1 MTALPIPSAESQH
14 YSQQLSDLV
23 QKKIA
28 DAGGW
33 ISFAVFMQM
42 ALYTPALGY
51 YCGGLPKIGSNELD
65 SGDFITAPQ
74 ITPLFAQALA
84 RQVRQ
89 VLALTQGDILELGA
103 GTGQLATDLLL
114 ALEKLKQLPNQYY
127 ILEVSSHLR
136 FVQQQNLKEKLSST
150 LFEKVIWLDELPT
163 HFVGIVLANEVL
175 DAIPV
180 HLIVKKNDG
189 LYERGVSYDQ
199 AFVWQDKPL
208 LDDTLSNLVE
218 KDKLPNDYLTEV
230 CPAAIGLVHSLAAA
244 LEAGVIL
251 MLDYGFPANEYY
263 HPQRNEGTLM
273 CHYQHYAHSNP
284 LVKLGLQDITAHVNF
299 TAIAEAGLSQA
310 LSLHGYCNQAQF
322 LMNCGI
328 LDLLAKVSPDDAEL
342 YMPMSA
348 AVQKL
353 LSPAEMGDL
362 FKVVAFTKNLMED
375 SDLVLLGFTSG
386 DKSHTL

>member
-33 ISFAVFMQM
+33 ISFADFMHM

-51 YCGGLPKIGSNELD
+51 YSGGAQKFGNMKSGG
-65 SGDFITAPQ
+65 GDFVTAPQ

-84 RQVRQ
+84 RQVGQ
-89 VLALTQGDILELGA
+89 VVALTQGDVLELGA
-103 GTGQLATDLLL
+103 GTGLLAADLLL
-114 ALEKLKQLPNQYY
+114 TLAQLNQLPNQYC

-136 FVQQQNLKEKLSST
+136 AVQKETLQDKLT
-150 LFEKVIWLDELPT
+150 PALFERVKWLDSLPT
-163 HFVGIVLANEVL
+163 DFVGFMFGNEVL

-180 HLIVKKNDG
+180 HLLVKKQDVV
-189 LYERGVSYDQ
+189 YERGV
-199 AFVWQDKPL
+199 AFETTFQWQDKLVLDAGLAEPL
-208 LDDTLSNLVE
+208 NIE
-218 KDKLPNDYLTEV
+218 QLPSEYLMEV
-230 CPAAIGLVHSLAAA
+230 CPAANGLIRSLAAS
-244 LEAGVIL
+244 LKAGVIV
-251 MLDYGFPANEYY
+251 MIDYGFSTHEYY

-273 CHYQHYAHSNP
+273 CHYQHYAHSDP
-284 LVKLGLQDITAHVNF
+284 LIYIGLQDITAHVNF
-299 TAIAEAGLSQA
+299 TAIAEAGLNA
-310 LSLHGYCNQAQF
+310 GLSLHGYCHQAQF
-322 LMNCGI
+322 LMSCGI
-328 LDLLAKVSPDDAEL
+328 LDVLATVSPEQADI

-362 FKVVAFTKNLMED
+362 FKVMAFTKNVDE
-375 SDLVLLGFTSG
+375 SDDFVLLGFTSG